1 MFDCKFEYM
10 KFPVLL
16 LLIWPVFLIYFG
28 KPIMLMA
35 SHNLVMIILS
45 YAVWES
51 VNMHE
56 SGTLYCQHLAMVC
69 HI

>member
-1 MFDCKFEYM
+1 MFDCIFECM

-16 LLIWPVFLIYFG
+16 LLIWPVVLIYFG
-28 KPIMLMA
+28 KPIMLMV

-45 YAVWES
+45 CAVWES
-51 VNMHE
+51 VNMHN
-56 SGTLYCQHLAMVC
+56 SGMLYCQHFATVY